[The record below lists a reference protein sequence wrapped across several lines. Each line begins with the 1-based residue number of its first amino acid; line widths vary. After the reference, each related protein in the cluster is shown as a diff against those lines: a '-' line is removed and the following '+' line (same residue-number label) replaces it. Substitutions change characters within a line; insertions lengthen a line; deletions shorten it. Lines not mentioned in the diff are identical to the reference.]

1 MIPLSNYD
9 YANGSKSPQSMFDL
23 EFEVFQDWA
32 GLEGASM
39 LPMVIVG
46 FDEGIL
52 GLCVGNSDGGGEDA
66 GRIGFCNALIVGA
79 GVENDRL

>member
-1 MIPLSNYD
+1 MILPSNYD
-9 YANGSKSPQSMFDL
+9 YANGSKSPQSMLDL
-23 EFEVFQDWA
+23 EFEVFQDWV

-46 FDEGIL
+46 FSG
-52 GLCVGNSDGGGEDA
+52 GACVGNSDGGGEDA
-66 GRIGFCNALIVGA
+66 GRIGFCNVLIVGA